1 MGKQERNY
9 IIVEEIQLK
18 CPMQLEK
25 KKKKKGKTNIED

>member
-25 KKKKKGKTNIED
+25 KKKKGKTNIED